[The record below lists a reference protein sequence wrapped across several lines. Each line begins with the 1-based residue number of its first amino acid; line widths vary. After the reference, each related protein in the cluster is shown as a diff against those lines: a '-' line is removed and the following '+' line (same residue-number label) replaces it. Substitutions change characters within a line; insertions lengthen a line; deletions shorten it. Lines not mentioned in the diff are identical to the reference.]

1 MKDKSESANQ
11 GMNRRQFIAVA
22 GTTAVGLTILKPQA
36 AFGDTANRKLD
47 IGLIGCGGRGQW
59 VIKHFAEHGGFNVVA
74 CSDYFQDKVDAAGEK
89 FGIPAAKRF
98 TGLSGYK
105 RVLEQKLDAVV
116 VTTPPYFH
124 PEQVAAAVD
133 AGKHV
138 YCAKPIA
145 VDVPGCRSIAASG
158 KRATEKKLCMLV
170 DFQTRAHPSH
180 QEAVRRVH
188 GGMIGDLASLDC
200 GYQTSS
206 IFVAVD
212 AARRKDPTNAELR
225 LRAWGSDRTL
235 SGDVIT
241 EQNIHALD
249 MASWYLDAE
258 PNRAY
263 GTGGRKRD
271 YVGDCW
277 DHFAVIFYYPKDIMV
292 SFSSKQVGFGYDDI
306 MCRVYGVNGTADAH
320 YSGDIMVR
328 ARDDI
333 YNGGKASMIYAE
345 GVTNN
350 VKTFYDSI
358 VKGDFSN
365 PTVAPSVRSNL
376 VTILGR
382 TAAYKGGEV
391 TWDEVLRT
399 KEKWTAD
406 LKGLKA

>member
-1 MKDKSESANQ
+1 MNVKSESTNQ
-11 GMNRRQFIAVA
+11 GINRRQFIASTGTVA
-22 GTTAVGLTILKPQA
+22 AGLSILKPQL

-59 VIKHFAEHGGFNVVA
+59 VIKHFADHGGFNVVA
-74 CSDYFQDKVDAAGEK
+74 CTDYFQDKVDTAGEK
-89 FGIPAAKRF
+89 FAIPAARRF
-98 TGLSGYK
+98 AGLSGYK
-105 RVLEQKLDAVV
+105 RLLDLKLDAVAIE
-116 VTTPPYFH
+116 TPPYFH

-138 YCAKPIA
+138 FCAKPIA
-145 VDVPGCRSIAASG
+145 VDVPGCRSIEASG
-158 KRATEKKLCMLV
+158 RMATEKKLCMIV

-180 QEAVRRVH
+180 QEAVKRVH
-188 GGMIGDLASLDC
+188 EGMIGDLVSAECS
-200 GYQTSS
+200 YQTGLV
-206 IFVAVD
+206 FPTVD
-212 AARRKDPTNAELR
+212 ADRRKDPKNPELR
-225 LRAWGSDRTL
+225 LRAWGSDRVL

-249 MASWYLDAE
+249 MASWYLNAE
-258 PNRAY
+258 PIRAY

-271 YVGDCW
+271 YVGNCW
-277 DHFAVIFYYPKDIMV
+277 DHFAVIFYYPKDIVV

-320 YSGDIMVR
+320 YGGDIMVR

-333 YNGGKASMIYAE
+333 YNGGKASQIYAE

-358 VKGDFSN
+358 IKGDFSN
-365 PTVAPSVRSNL
+365 STVAASVRSNL

-391 TWDEVLRT
+391 TWDKMLRAN
-399 KEKWTAD
+399 EKWTAD